1 MENRIVALIRSG
13 REQLVDRFAMRLL
26 ETIPQ
31 YSRLGGPSLRASI
44 DAFLERLLELTVSDD
59 KRPMEE
65 RIAEISRSR
74 TDQGFS
80 PSDFLHA
87 TLLAQP
93 VLRDHVRTAG
103 PRDDPDFAREF
114 ARIEALLN
122 AVAISAANIF
132 AETVTAQLQSKNDEL
147 NRLNQRLLVQEK
159 LLSHEVVGATRALQ
173 SANEFNSRVISSL
186 SAGVLVVDA
195 KTRKITLFSGRAE
208 EILGFGAEKALGLDV
223 ADAMG
228 CLERAEAER
237 LIATV
242 RQFGKLPLTKMSL
255 ATPGGRHRA
264 VYVRAERLF
273 DPEGRPEATVVIFD
287 DVTERELLIDS
298 FSRYVSRDVLQRLL
312 ARGELKLEGEKRT
325 CSILFADVRGFSG
338 IAEELRPEQ
347 LHELINAYFRVM
359 IAAVSAHGG
368 FIDKFVG
375 DKVMALF
382 ASSQDASRDADA
394 ALRASLAIQD
404 RIGTLNHE
412 RGERGLVPIV
422 VGIGVNTGEVVL
434 GNVGSEERM
443 NFTAIGD
450 AVNIADR
457 LQAIAAGGEV
467 LLGEETARLVE
478 PRFRLVARG
487 PTPIRGR
494 IRKVEVFAIEP
505 HAQA

>member
-1 MENRIVALIRSG
+1 MKSRIVELIRGG
-13 REQLVDRFAMRLL
+13 REQLIDRFAMRLL

-31 YSRLGGPSLRASI
+31 YSRLDGPSLRASI
-44 DAFLERLLELTVSDD
+44 DGFLERLLELAEGDD

-65 RIAEISRSR
+65 RIAEVSRSR
-74 TDQGFS
+74 TEQGFS

-93 VLRDHVRTAG
+93 VLREYVRACG
-103 PRDDPDFAREF
+103 PRDDPSFAHEY

-132 AETVTAQLQSKNDEL
+132 AETVTVQLQSKNDEL
-147 NRLNQRLLVQEK
+147 NRLNQRLLVQER
-159 LLSHEVVGATRALQ
+159 LLSREVVEATRALQ

-195 KTRKITLFSGRAE
+195 QTRKITLFSGRAE
-208 EILGFGAEKALGLDV
+208 EILGVGAEKVLGR
-223 ADAMG
+223 DAAEAIG
-228 CLERAEAER
+228 GLERAEAER

-242 RQFGKLPLTKMSL
+242 RQFGRLPLTKMSL
-255 ATPGGRHRA
+255 ATPGGRQRA

-273 DPEGRPEATVVIFD
+273 DPEGQPEATVVIFD

-312 ARGELKLEGEKRT
+312 ARGEIKLEGEKRT

-338 IAEELRPEQ
+338 IAEKLRPEQ

-382 ASSQDASRDADA
+382 ASSQDPSRDADA
-394 ALRASLAIQD
+394 ALRASVAIQD
-404 RIGTLNHE
+404 RIAALNHE
-412 RGERGLVPIV
+412 RAERGLVPIS

-478 PRFRLVARG
+478 PHFRLVARG

-494 IRKVEVFAIEP
+494 TRKVEVFAVEP
-505 HAQA
+505 RAQA